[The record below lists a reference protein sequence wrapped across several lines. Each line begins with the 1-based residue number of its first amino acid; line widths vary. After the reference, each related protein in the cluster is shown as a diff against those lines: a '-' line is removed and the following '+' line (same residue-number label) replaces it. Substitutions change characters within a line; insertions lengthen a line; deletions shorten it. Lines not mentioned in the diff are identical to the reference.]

1 MKIKVIE
8 VIIMKLTE
16 VDKQYLVNL
25 IKNGEQI
32 PEDYKYLLFP
42 NLQEEYE
49 LTYAGKMRKEDIL
62 SGEDGTLP
70 VPLQLERVFN
80 DNEHPAF
87 EDGWKNMIVFGD
99 NLQFL
104 KTINEN
110 KDPLI
115 KDKVKGKVKLIYI
128 DPPFATQD
136 EFQNKE
142 GAKAYSDKKKG
153 SEFLEFIRRRLI
165 LAREILADDGSIY
178 VHIDQKMGHYIRQI
192 LDEVFGKNN
201 FRNEIVWS
209 YFGFKRATAK
219 KFPQKH
225 DLIYSY
231 TKTNVYTWNVQYKP
245 HSAEY
250 LKRFKKDKN
259 GRLFRDDV
267 NPTKGGTR
275 VIYLDEVEG
284 DIVDSVWNDVP
295 PVNPV
300 AKERCDYP
308 TQKPEELLAR
318 IIKASTNEGDLI
330 MDFFGGSGTSMAV
343 AEKLGRR
350 WITCDLGKLSYL
362 TMQKRL
368 LLINEGKD
376 LLDKNTKAKKYN
388 KPARSF
394 ITCKLGMYDLGT
406 TLNLEWNKYKHFVS
420 QLFEYD
426 TKEVKTSGIKFDGE
440 KRGFP
445 VKVFNYIKHKDSAVD
460 YNYISELHK
469 SIKSKRYS
477 RVYIVAP
484 ATRVDFIADY
494 EELDDT
500 RYYFLKVPY
509 EMIEELHKTPFTKS
523 RQPRS
528 KDDVNDIEEMK
539 GFQFIYTPEVECV
552 FKNGKKDTIL
562 SVTKF
567 VSDPLNG
574 CETDNFST
582 LSSIFVN
589 YDYNGKEFLMDDVR
603 FWSEIESDKK
613 ENKDTKVNYD
623 NEKPTSIEWRI
634 STKLLGD
641 KTVFIFTDIYGN
653 DVTVSLSKE
662 K

>member
-1 MKIKVIE
+1 
-8 VIIMKLTE
+8 MKLNE
-16 VDKQYLVNL
+16 IDKKYLIGL
-25 IKNGEQI
+25 LESGEQI
-32 PEDYKYLLFP
+32 PEDYKYVLFP

-49 LTYAGKMRKEDIL
+49 LTYAGKMRKEDVL
-62 SGEDGTLP
+62 AGEDGTFP
-70 VPLQLERVFN
+70 VPLQVERIFN
-80 DNEHPAF
+80 GDKHPSF
-87 EDGWKNMIVFGD
+87 ENGWKNMIVFGD

-165 LAREILADDGSIY
+165 LAKEILADDGAIY
-178 VHIDQKMGHYIRQI
+178 VHLDQKMGHYVKVI
-192 LDEVFGKNN
+192 LDEIFGKNN
-201 FRNEIVWS
+201 FRNEIIWCYKTS
-209 YFGFKRATAK
+209 LRSSKEKFGKDHDIIYFYANSLHTINPDRTD
-219 KFPQKH
+219 FPA
-225 DLIYSY
+225 SES
-231 TKTNVYTWNVQYKP
+231 T
-245 HSAEY
+245 
-250 LKRFKKDKN
+250 LKRWAAYADETGFVSNAHFAGSESTIIDTS
-259 GRLFRDDV
+259 DE
-267 NPTKGGTR
+267 TKGFNINNGIPRDWWEISANVSKGNTSE
-275 VIYLDEVEG
+275 VISG
-284 DIVDSVWNDVP
+284 
-295 PVNPV
+295 
-300 AKERCDYP
+300 KYP

-350 WITCDLGKLSYL
+350 WLTCDLGKLSYL

-376 LLDKNTKAKKYN
+376 LIDKSSKTKKYN
-388 KPARSF
+388 KPAKSF

-406 TLNLEWNKYKHFVS
+406 TLNLEWDKYKEFVA

-426 TKEVKTSGIKFDGE
+426 IKEVKTSGIEFDGE

-445 VKVFNYIKHKDSAVD
+445 VKVFNYIEHKESAVD
-460 YNYISELHK
+460 YGYISELHK
-469 SIKSKRYS
+469 SLKSKRYS

-494 EELDDT
+494 EEIDNT

-509 EMIEELHKTPFTKS
+509 EMIEELHKTPFTKL
-523 RQPRS
+523 RQPRN
-528 KDDVNDIEEMK
+528 KNDINDIEEMK
-539 GFQFIYTPEVECV
+539 GFQFIYTPEVECSLESGV
-552 FKNGKKDTIL
+552 KDTIL
-562 SVTKF
+562 KVSRFT
-567 VSDPLNG
+567 SDPLNG
-574 CETDNFST
+574 CKTDNFST

-589 YDYNGKEFLMDDVR
+589 YDYNGEEFLMDDVR
-603 FWSEIESDKK
+603 FWSEIESKK
-613 ENKDTKVNYD
+613 KDDKDTQVIYKD
-623 NEKPTSIEWRI
+623 SEPTGIEWSI
-634 STKLLGD
+634 PTKLLGE

-653 DVTVSLSKE
+653 DVTVTLSKE